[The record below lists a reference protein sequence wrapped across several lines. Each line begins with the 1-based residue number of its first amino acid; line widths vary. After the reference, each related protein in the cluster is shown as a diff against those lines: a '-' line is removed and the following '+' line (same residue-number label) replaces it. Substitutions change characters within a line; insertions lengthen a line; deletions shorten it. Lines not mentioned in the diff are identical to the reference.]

1 MAEDYVGFGETPI
14 EARPYGAIEGIDTAR
29 KTWFANQ
36 AKMQSLAD
44 MFLAQQMKEAE
55 LQRYQGE
62 TPSKLDEAAFKGAQ
76 ARGRMGSLPELLA
89 GEVGEAQT
97 KAAQGRVAGATA
109 DSDIEVRKS
118 DAQTKISS
126 NELTSLSNM
135 VSSFHAQMTSNPM
148 MAPYLYSQMREAI
161 PENLRSQFPE
171 TFTPKVMDGLGKMK
185 QALSQTIPH
194 LQAMEL
200 QRMKE
205 EGDTKRA
212 GIAAKATTDAAAT
225 RAAATVKS
233 LATLFN
239 DAVAKGDNE
248 RVLNTGSMILAQ
260 PELADADRKQ
270 VEAAMAQARRNIA
283 VKQAPKYQPPI
294 GNLPGSG
301 QQVPNIIEQLRPGS
315 GAPGTNTGI
324 PGVTRVR

>member
-1 MAEDYVGFGETPI
+1 MADYVPFSETQIETRPFGPV
-14 EARPYGAIEGIDTAR
+14 EGVESADRTF
-29 KTWFANQ
+29 FANQ

-44 MFLAQQMKEAE
+44 MFLANQMRQAE
-55 LQRYQGE
+55 LQRYQGM
-62 TPSKLDEAAFKGAQ
+62 TPGELDKSSYEGAL
-76 ARGRMGSLPELLA
+76 ARGKTGILPQTLE
-89 GEVGEAQT
+89 GMVGEAQQ
-97 KAAQGRVAGATA
+97 KSAAGRVATATA
-109 DSDIEVRKS
+109 DSDIAVRKS
-118 DAQTKISS
+118 DAQTKITS
-126 NELTSLSNM
+126 NELTSLANT
-135 VSSFHAQMTSNPM
+135 VSSYHARMTSDPM
-148 MAPYLYSQMREAI
+148 AALYLYSQMRESL
-161 PENLRSQFPE
+161 PEHLRGQFPE
-171 TFTPKVMDGLGKMK
+171 TFTPKVLDGLGKMK
-185 QALSQTIPH
+185 QSLSQTIPH

-200 QRMKE
+200 QKLKE

-212 GIAAKATTDAAAT
+212 GIAAEATKSAAAT

-239 DAVAKGDNE
+239 DAVSKGDNE

-315 GAPGTNTGI
+315 GNPGTNTGI